1 MILKTMLSERNQA
14 KKKKKKIHTV
24 LFHLC
29 KILENANQSIV
40 TPGSS
45 PVAQC

>member
-14 KKKKKKIHTV
+14 KKKKHTV

-29 KILENANQSIV
+29 KILENANLSIV

>member
-14 KKKKKKIHTV
+14 KKKKKHTV

-29 KILENANQSIV
+29 KILENANLSIV